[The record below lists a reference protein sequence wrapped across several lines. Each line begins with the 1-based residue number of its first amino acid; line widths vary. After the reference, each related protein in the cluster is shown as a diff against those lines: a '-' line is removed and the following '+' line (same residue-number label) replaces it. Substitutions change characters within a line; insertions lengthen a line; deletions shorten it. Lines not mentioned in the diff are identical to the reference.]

1 MYFDCADT
9 LPAKYEAE
17 LKVLNVPFAVQAKR
31 SSFGEKAD
39 FNGRRQET
47 AVASKPSHIVK
58 IRRASLDEV
67 LSQFEQYLCEFQAM
81 TV

>member
-1 MYFDCADT
+1 MYFDCADA
-9 LPAKYEAE
+9 LPAKYKAE

-58 IRRASLDEV
+58 IRRASLEEV
-67 LSQFEQYLCEFQAM
+67 LNKFEQYESEFRVM
-81 TV
+81 SV